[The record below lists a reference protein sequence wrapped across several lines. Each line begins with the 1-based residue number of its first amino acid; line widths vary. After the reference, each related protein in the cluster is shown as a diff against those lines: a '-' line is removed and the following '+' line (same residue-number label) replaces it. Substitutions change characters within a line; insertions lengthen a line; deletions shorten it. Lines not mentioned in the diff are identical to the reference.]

1 MLCMT
6 ELGELERHHAD
17 FAKRNT
23 RVVVVSL
30 EGPNEAEKT
39 QADFPHLVVVAD
51 AGRGLSTVA
60 DAIHERSNPHHDGDT
75 SAPATLL
82 VDRQGTVRWEFRPAR
97 YFTRLSPDELLAAID
112 QHLSAGH

>member
-1 MLCMT
+1 MT
-6 ELGELERHHAD
+6 ELGELEGHHAD

-30 EGPNEAEKT
+30 EGREDASKT

-51 AGRGLSTVA
+51 ADKGLSSVA
-60 DAIHERSNPHHDGDT
+60 DAIHERSNPHHDADT

-82 VDRQGTVRWEFRPAR
+82 VDHNGTVRWQFRPAR
-97 YFTRLSPDELLAAID
+97 FFTRLSPNELLAAID
-112 QHLSAGH
+112 QHLAAER